1 MKSIFNPAYIDLYY
15 NAYYKLV
22 YFVNDIPSSK
32 VENRFLNREMFCKRI
47 TINFNMEIVRQND
60 TTV

>member
-1 MKSIFNPAYIDLYY
+1 MKSIFNPTYIDIFY
-15 NAYYKLV
+15 NTYYKLV

-32 VENRFLNREMFCKRI
+32 VENRFLDSKMFHKRI